1 MKVNSPNKSHK
12 FSSRNSLSLPLTV
25 AVTLVVLLTCGAL
38 WGSYQLGIEAGASI
52 SNQAA
57 EASGLRLPL
66 NSEKSNSDTR
76 LKAGAHLDAMAL
88 RLGDMQA
95 DLLRME
101 ALGEQLVKAGN
112 LDPEE
117 FDFNEPP
124 PRGGLDSSAESVS
137 VDLPELL
144 VEVELLARSI
154 ADRTHKLELIKGL
167 IVGSKIEQ
175 SLEPEGRPVENGWI
189 SSEYGYRQDPFS
201 GKRAFHHGVDIASKR
216 NSEVFA
222 VASGLVMD
230 AGKKSGYGYY
240 IEINHAD
247 GLVTKYAHN
256 SKIFVEIGD
265 LVEKGD
271 VIGLVGSSGRSTGPH
286 VHFEIARNG
295 KSINPSTYLE

>member
-1 MKVNSPNKSHK
+1 MKVNSPNRSRK
-12 FSSRNSLSLPLTV
+12 FSRRNTLSPPLIV
-25 AVTLVVLLTCGAL
+25 AVTLVVMLTGGAL

-52 SNQAA
+52 AA
-57 EASGLRLPL
+57 EGVDAASLRLEL
-66 NSEKSNSDTR
+66 NSDASYSDIH
-76 LKAGAHLDAMAL
+76 LNAGAQMDAMAL

-101 ALGEQLVKAGN
+101 ALGEELVKAGN

-117 FDFNEPP
+117 FNFNEPP
-124 PRGGLDSSAESVS
+124 PRGGLDSTAESVP
-137 VDLPELL
+137 VDLPDLL

-154 ADRTHKLELIKGL
+154 ADRTHKLELMKGL
-167 IVGSKIEQ
+167 IVGSKIQQ

-189 SSEYGYRQDPFS
+189 SSEYGYRQDPFN
-201 GKRAFHHGVDIASKR
+201 GKKTFHHGVDIASKR
-216 NSEVFA
+216 NSQVFA
-222 VASGLVMD
+222 VASGVVMD
-230 AGKKSGYGYY
+230 AVKKSGYGYY

-256 SKIFVEIGD
+256 SKIFVEPGD

-295 KSINPSTYLE
+295 KSINPAAYIE